1 MKYPEHCDTSEKKES
16 LLRAI
21 AMDCYEFLKRGD
33 RFWVPYKG
41 DTLYELLITGHLTQ
55 IEYDFI
61 RKNQREWE
69 EHYRTHL
76 FSHDRATQ
84 ERFEAAYNYRDW

>member
-55 IEYDFI
+55 MEYDYI
-61 RKNQREWE
+61 RKNQIHWE
-69 EHYRTHL
+69 DFYKTHR
-76 FSHDRATQ
+76 FSMSQATQ